1 MRIKY
6 LALPLLMVLAAC
18 GQTTTI
24 PAPKATASTPAAAV
38 SAPALLA
45 GPALPAADSGSAAI
59 RPLALMTDPV
69 VVWGYNFYG
78 QTTVPAGLTGVTV
91 ISAGGYHN
99 LALKNDGTVV
109 AWGYNFSGQTTVP
122 AGLTGVTA
130 IAAGVFH
137 SLALKNDGTVV
148 AWGYNFG
155 PVPAGLTGVTAISAG
170 FYHSLALK
178 NDGTVVAWGQN
189 GEGQATVPTGL
200 TGVKAISAG
209 GYHSLALRMTDTT
222 PPVITAT
229 LSPATPDGTGG
240 WYKTPVTVTWT
251 VVDNESAI
259 SSRSGCDSTTVS
271 TDTTGTTLTCTATS
285 AGGTSS
291 QSVTVKV
298 DVTRPA
304 LSPVLSSTGPVLL
317 GGTLTV
323 TPNATDATSG
333 VASSSC
339 TAPDTSSVG
348 NKTLT
353 CAATDNAG
361 NTQTVTVPYNVVY
374 AFRGFLAPVDNLP
387 IVNTAK
393 AGSAIPLKF
402 SLSGNQG
409 LGILAAGSPTVI
421 RYTCAAGGPSGD
433 LGALATFSNSGLQYD
448 VTSDTYNY
456 VWKTSSAMVGCYQV
470 DVKLIDGTSHV
481 ANFQLR

>member
-69 VVWGYNFYG
+69 VAWGYNFYG

-109 AWGYNFSGQTTVP
+109 AWGDNGQGQTT
-122 AGLTGVTA
+122 
-130 IAAGVFH
+130 
-137 SLALKNDGTVV
+137 
-148 AWGYNFG
+148 
-155 PVPAGLTGVTAISAG
+155 VPAGLTGVTAISAG